1 MVFWGTPAKD
11 CWKIEDSC
19 LKLKCIRQRLDD
31 DLEQM
36 KMDGILADDKYVAFV
51 SRRQCAMDAV
61 ITAAVKFIRK
71 DRKVQELRQYR
82 P

>member
-1 MVFWGTPAKD
+1 MFEIKMYQ
-11 CWKIEDSC
+11 
-19 LKLKCIRQRLDD
+19 QRLDD

-61 ITAAVKFIRK
+61 ITAAVNFIRK